1 METIG
6 VSVENLYRKPTSIG
20 SLSKTEATAQRCS
33 WETVFWKYAADL
45 QENTHV
51 EVRFQWSCLHVLVV
65 Y

>member
-6 VSVENLYRKPTSIG
+6 VSVENLYRKPTSID

-51 EVRFQWSCLHVLVV
+51 EVRFQ
-65 Y
+65 

>member
-20 SLSKTEATAQRCS
+20 SLSKTEATAQKRL
-33 WETVFWKYAADL
+33 FGKYAADL

-51 EVRFQWSCLHVLVV
+51 EVRFQ
-65 Y
+65 